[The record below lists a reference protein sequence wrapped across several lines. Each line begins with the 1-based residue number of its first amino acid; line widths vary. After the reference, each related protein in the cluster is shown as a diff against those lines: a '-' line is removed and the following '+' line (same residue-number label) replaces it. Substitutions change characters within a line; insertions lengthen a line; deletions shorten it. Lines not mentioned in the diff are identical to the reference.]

1 MNVHEVHDIAGGQR
15 SGEHVVIV
23 GRCALGGTENRV
35 RQQYEFTGIVLV
47 GWERSVLFPFTD
59 MKQVMEEVPSIFV

>member
-23 GRCALGGTENRV
+23 GRRALGGTENRG

-47 GWERSVLFPFTD
+47 G
-59 MKQVMEEVPSIFV
+59 